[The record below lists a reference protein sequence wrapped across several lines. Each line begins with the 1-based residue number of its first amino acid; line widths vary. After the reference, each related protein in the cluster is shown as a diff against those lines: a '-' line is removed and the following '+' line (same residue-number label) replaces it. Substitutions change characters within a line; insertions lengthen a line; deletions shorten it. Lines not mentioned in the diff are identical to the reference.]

1 MSQTV
6 KVQIYLPDGSKAKLI
21 NVTKDNTIREIL
33 YNIDFTSELDYVV
46 FTAKP
51 HEKDMHTPIV
61 NLEYSMEQLNM
72 WHLDKDYIA
81 EFSLYNK
88 SDTEKYNHERL
99 SLYTNTPSTTDLENP
114 QPN

>member
-33 YNIDFTSELDYVV
+33 YNIDFKSELDYVV

-51 HEKDMHTPIV
+51 DEKSMHTPIV
-61 NLEYSMEQLNM
+61 NLEYSMGHLNM

-88 SDTEKYNHERL
+88 SDTEKYNHALL
-99 SLYTNTPSTTDLENP
+99 SMYTESQNQ